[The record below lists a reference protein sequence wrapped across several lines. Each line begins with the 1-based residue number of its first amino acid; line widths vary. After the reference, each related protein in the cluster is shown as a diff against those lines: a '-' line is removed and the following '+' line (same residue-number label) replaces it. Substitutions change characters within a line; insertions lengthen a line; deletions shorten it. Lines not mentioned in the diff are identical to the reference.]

1 MDILLD
7 CKCNQRY
14 LKGTGMIVNR
24 VRFFVAMI
32 VVGMIGMICE
42 MYNEIQA
49 VPYEQRMQQR
59 MLENKQE

>member
-1 MDILLD
+1 
-7 CKCNQRY
+7 
-14 LKGTGMIVNR
+14 MIVNPA
-24 VRFFVAMI
+24 RFFVVMI
-32 VVGMIGMICE
+32 IVGMIGMTCE